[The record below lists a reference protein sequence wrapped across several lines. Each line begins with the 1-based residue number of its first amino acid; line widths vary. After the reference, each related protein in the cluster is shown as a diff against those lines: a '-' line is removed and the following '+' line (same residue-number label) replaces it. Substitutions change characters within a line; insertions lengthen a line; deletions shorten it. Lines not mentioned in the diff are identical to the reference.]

1 MFVLSVLEQLST
13 VIFQCIRNLLFFKI
27 TPTNSVRDLALQA
40 RATFRRR
47 LQVTEHL
54 MNHSGVLNMVVM
66 VLLCRCVCVLLLC
79 MYVCMYSGAS
89 SCIWSSVVLFFPW
102 NAAVGTITAGTP
114 RVKALA
120 TGPLI
125 RARLIRI

>member
-79 MYVCMYSGAS
+79 MYV
-89 SCIWSSVVLFFPW
+89 W
-102 NAAVGTITAGTP
+102 
-114 RVKALA
+114 
-120 TGPLI
+120 
-125 RARLIRI
+125 

>member
-89 SCIWSSVVLFFPW
+89 SCY
-102 NAAVGTITAGTP
+102 IT
-114 RVKALA
+114 LD
-120 TGPLI
+120 TGS
-125 RARLIRI
+125 